1 MGISQEWKNV
11 FFAVK
16 TSSAQ
21 MATIFH
27 TSFNDRSKIPLST
40 SLVCRN
46 IGLQLPQLMLTNI
59 TSIYFNFQLYL
70 LVCPKKSCRS
80 LYWCFFCQWC
90 MRHNLQLLVPM
101 PGLGRWL
108 ALLLPLL
115 LGSWVSSLLS
125 FLPSSQ
131 YCFPSL
137 PFTTPSKTEA
147 SVSACAWHCLK
158 QGARSHCCWQ
168 SRS

>member
-1 MGISQEWKNV
+1 
-11 FFAVK
+11 
-16 TSSAQ
+16 

-46 IGLQLPQLMLTNI
+46 IGLQLPQLMLRNI

-115 LGSWVSSLLS
+115 LGSPPWVSSLGLLLALLLAIVTILLS
-125 FLPSSQ
+125 KPSFHNTFENWSFWAWILGSKFSRTTSQ
-131 YCFPSL
+131 QDRQQDKQQEDGKREGFDL
-137 PFTTPSKTEA
+137 
-147 SVSACAWHCLK
+147 VSP
-158 QGARSHCCWQ
+158 
-168 SRS
+168 